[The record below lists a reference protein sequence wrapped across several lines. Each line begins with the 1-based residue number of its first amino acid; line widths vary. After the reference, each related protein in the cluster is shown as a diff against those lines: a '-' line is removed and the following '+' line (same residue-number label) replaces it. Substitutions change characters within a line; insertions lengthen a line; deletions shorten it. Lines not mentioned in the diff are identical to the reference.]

1 MLTKHQFNLPLIQRQ
16 VNNSLVE
23 QRQLDGYIN
32 ATSMCQAAG
41 RLFADYRRNG
51 TTEAFLEELSADMG
65 IPISVLIQQV
75 KGGNGP
81 QGTWVHPNVATHLAQ
96 WLSPKFAVAVAKWVH
111 EWMAGRGPSG
121 APKAALPHHIQRYL
135 ANRDQVPYTHF
146 SILTEMTL
154 GLIAPLEALGY
165 TLPDN
170 MVPDISEGK
179 MFASWLRSKGVDTSK
194 VPTYR
199 HIYADG
205 RVVEA
210 KMYPIGYMHEFR
222 IHFNEVWLPTKA
234 LTYFRQRDPS
244 ALAFLERMLLVGPD
258 RRALPPAA

>member
-1 MLTKHQFNLPLIQRQ
+1 MFTKHQFNLPLIQRQ
-16 VNNSLVE
+16 VNNSLIE

-32 ATSMCQAAG
+32 ATAMCQAAG
-41 RLFADYRRNG
+41 KRFAHYMENG
-51 TTEAFLEELSADMG
+51 STTDFLRELAADVG
-65 IPISVLIQQV
+65 IPTSELIQV
-75 KGGNGP
+75 VRGGNGP

-111 EWMAGRGPSG
+111 EWLAGRQPAG
-121 APKAALPHHIQRYL
+121 APKPGLPHHIQRYL

-165 TLPDN
+165 TLPDH

-179 MFASWLRSKGVDTSK
+179 MFARWLRSKGVDTSR
-194 VPTYR
+194 VPTYK
-199 HIYADG
+199 HSYADG

-210 KMYPIGYMHEFR
+210 KMYPIGYMHDFR

-244 ALAFLERMLLVGPD
+244 ALAFLERMLLVGVD
-258 RRALPPAA
+258 RKKLPPAA